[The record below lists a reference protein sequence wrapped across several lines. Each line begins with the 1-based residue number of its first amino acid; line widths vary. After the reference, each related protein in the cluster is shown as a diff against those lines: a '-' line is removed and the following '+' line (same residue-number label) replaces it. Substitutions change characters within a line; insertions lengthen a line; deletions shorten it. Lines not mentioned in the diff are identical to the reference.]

1 MRSGPTTT
9 NALLIAIA
17 ALLLANLLWAR
28 PGAPAA
34 APALLPAAH
43 AQNRPVET
51 QLRTGTT
58 FVTASV
64 DGAQLYV
71 WQCTLVNALPTFQAF
86 SFTAR

>member
-1 MRSGPTTT
+1 MRSGSTTT

-17 ALLLANLLWAR
+17 ALLAANLVWGR
-28 PGAPAA
+28 PGAPA
-34 APALLPAAH
+34 PVLLPAAH
-43 AQNRPVET
+43 AQNRPVEA

-58 FVTASV
+58 FVTSSV